1 MRLFGMT
8 VYFYV
13 FKASISMWFGDS
25 LALQIWRKKTIQIEF
40 CAKFIAKIG
49 DRKKFTCLL
58 QNFIYSSIKE

>member
-8 VYFYV
+8 VYFKYSKLQSV
-13 FKASISMWFGDS
+13 CGLVTVWRSKFGE
-25 LALQIWRKKTIQIEF
+25 KKTIQIEF